1 MANLEALLL
10 SLATQKKW
18 SLRPLGRAGY
28 VLVTEY
34 YDIEVRA
41 ENGQTVLSV
50 LLDVDA
56 GLLEAIDPRLDL
68 VMEAV
73 AKKFGHVWEFYNQS
87 WRPALILSSLDE
99 KNLAEAVDTLCGA
112 ADWLVDLHQKLKAVA
127 NTEIVRRLLRV
138 T

>member
-1 MANLEALLL
+1 VPHRKEIPLLVSQHTSSNRRYPIILDL
-10 SLATQKKW
+10 SQIIKYNTFAFYSISTL
-18 SLRPLGRAGY
+18 
-28 VLVTEY
+28 LVFLY
-34 YDIEVRA
+34 
-41 ENGQTVLSV
+41 N
-50 LLDVDA
+50 DA

-112 ADWLVDLHQKLKAVA
+112 ADWLVELHQKLKAVA
-127 NTEIVRRLLRV
+127 SSEIVRRLLRV